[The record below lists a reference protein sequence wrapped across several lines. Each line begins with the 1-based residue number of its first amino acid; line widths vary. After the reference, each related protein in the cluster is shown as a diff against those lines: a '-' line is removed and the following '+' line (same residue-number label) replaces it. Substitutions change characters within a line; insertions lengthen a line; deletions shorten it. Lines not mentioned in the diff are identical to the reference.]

1 MNILFVCTGNTCRSP
16 MAEGILKSYL
26 REEDNIL
33 VLSGAIST
41 TEGMPPSENAVT
53 AMAELDIDISAH
65 RSANI
70 NADVLSEA
78 DLVLTMTQAHK
89 QAIVHYFGDDFE
101 LKTQPLLEYVGIGG
115 DVADPYGGS
124 LEVYRN
130 CRDQLKEAISLLY
143 EKETADNEF

>member
-16 MAEGILKSYL
+16 MAEGLLKAL
-26 REEDNIL
+26 LQPEENIN

-41 TEGMPPSENAVT
+41 TEGMPASANAVQV
-53 AMAELDIDISAH
+53 MAELEIDISKH
-65 RSANI
+65 ISRNI

-89 QAIVHYFGDDFE
+89 QAIVHYFGDAFE
-101 LKTQPLLEYVGIGG
+101 LKTQPLLDYVGIGG

-124 LEVYRN
+124 VEVYRA
-130 CRDQLKEAISLLY
+130 CRDQLQRAITLLY
-143 EKETADNEF
+143 EKETESDEL